1 MVIPL
6 RPAYLSALMVLICS
20 PAALPM
26 AAAQTAGGPDQSRAL
41 LTTYCATC
49 HNTKLKTGGI
59 AFDAM
64 DLQDAADDAQTW
76 EKALRKLRGHLMPPP
91 GAIRSRRKKTWIRS
105 LPGWRTRSI
114 PIPKVLRRAMCQSNA

>member
-1 MVIPL
+1 MKRLV
-6 RPAYLSALMVLICS
+6 YVSALLVLISS
-20 PAALPM
+20 PAVMQKAAGQTAAGS
-26 AAAQTAGGPDQSRAL
+26 AAAAGAPDPHRAM

-64 DLQDAADDAQTW
+64 DFAAAAGDAQIW

-91 GAIRSRRKKTWIRS
+91 GAPQPPQKDIDSFVAWMENA
-105 LPGWRTRSI
+105 LD
-114 PIPKVLRRAMCQSNA
+114 SNAR